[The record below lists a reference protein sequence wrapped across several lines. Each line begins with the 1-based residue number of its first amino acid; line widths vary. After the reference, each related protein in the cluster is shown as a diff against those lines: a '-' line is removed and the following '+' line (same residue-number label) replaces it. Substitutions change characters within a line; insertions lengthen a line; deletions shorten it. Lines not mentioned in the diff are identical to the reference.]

1 MDSVTPEMR
10 RNAKTLNFGLMYG
23 MGAFS
28 LAKDLGIGRG
38 QAKEFIDNYFAVY
51 AGVKAFFDENVRHAE
66 ETGYIKT
73 IFDRRR
79 KILAINSK
87 NKMEKEGAIRVAK
100 NSPIQGSAPV
110 EPAAAPVNPA
120 GNVAGNTTVNTTAN
134 IAGKAVVGTA
144 KVGGKVVAGAATVAG
159 KIVEDK
165 IDDTFDTLD
174 KVVDGDIGGLAKKQI
189 KNKLQSEAFSA
200 VGSIIKK

>member
-1 MDSVTPEMR
+1 MG
-10 RNAKTLNFGLMYG
+10 LFGFAG
-23 MGAFS
+23 
-28 LAKDLGIGRG
+28 KVIG
-38 QAKEFIDNYFAVY
+38 
-51 AGVKAFFDENVRHAE
+51 GVARVGGKAIVGTA
-66 ETGYIKT
+66 
-73 IFDRRR
+73 
-79 KILAINSK
+79 
-87 NKMEKEGAIRVAK
+87 
-100 NSPIQGSAPV
+100 
-110 EPAAAPVNPA
+110 
-120 GNVAGNTTVNTTAN
+120 NVAGKAVVGTAN